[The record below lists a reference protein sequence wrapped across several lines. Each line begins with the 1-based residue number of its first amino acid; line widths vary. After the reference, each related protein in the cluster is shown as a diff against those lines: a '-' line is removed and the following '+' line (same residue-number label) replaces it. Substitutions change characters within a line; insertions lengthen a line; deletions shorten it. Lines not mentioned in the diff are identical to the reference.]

1 MTAQDR
7 EVMSKFS
14 GRLEE
19 LESET
24 VQRLKGLEIAVKG
37 NGTLGLGDRMTASEG
52 WQDKHEE
59 AHRLFVEDNHAYRIE
74 REKKEVTAANKKTK
88 AERAKNIR
96 AYSFMGSG
104 VLAIVVL
111 FLKTLMGGG

>member
-7 EVMSKFS
+7 EVISKFS
-14 GRLEE
+14 ERLEE

-37 NGTLGLGDRMTASEG
+37 NGTKGLGERMDDTED
-52 WQDKHEE
+52 WQKDHTEE
-59 AHRLFVEDNHAYRIE
+59 HRLFVEDQHAYRLE
-74 REKKEVTAANKKTK
+74 REKKEAKR
-88 AERAKNIR
+88 ERAKNIR
-96 AYSFMGSG
+96 AYSFLGTGS
-104 VLAIVVL
+104 LAIIVF